1 MFFSFITKNLNCE
14 IWTKNLFTFKRR
26 DGIKAEKFYG
36 VSPKNLIF
44 RGVSGSRKTDT
55 YEGKLPK

>member
-14 IWTKNLFTFKRR
+14 ILKKNLFAFKKR
-26 DGIKAEKFYG
+26 DGVKDEKFYG

-44 RGVSGSRKTDT
+44 RGVRGSRKTDT
-55 YEGKLPK
+55 YEGKLRK